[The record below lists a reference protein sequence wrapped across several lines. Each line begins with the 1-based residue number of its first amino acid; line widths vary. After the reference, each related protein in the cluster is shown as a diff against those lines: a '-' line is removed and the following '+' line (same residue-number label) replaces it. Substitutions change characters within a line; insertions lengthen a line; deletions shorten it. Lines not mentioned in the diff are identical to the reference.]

1 MAWTDYGYY
10 VQLSIDFFFFFFFR
24 LTGLTKLEALLG

>member
-10 VQLSIDFFFFFFFR
+10 VQLSIDFFFFFNQI
-24 LTGLTKLEALLG
+24 LAYTWSPSIL

>member
-10 VQLSIDFFFFFFFR
+10 VQLSIDFFFC

>member
-10 VQLSIDFFFFFFFR
+10 VQLSIDFFFFG

>member
-10 VQLSIDFFFFFFFR
+10 VQLSIDFFFFFFC

>member
-10 VQLSIDFFFFFFFR
+10 VQLSIDFFFFFC